1 MDGPMTEDKNAG
13 ADGNEEKQA
22 RSGTMGDGFRQ
33 GMGVLTAFKDALE
46 ETLQE
51 ARDRGDLS
59 SERAKEVVKDAL
71 DRAQTAAEGARERL
85 DFVQQAD
92 MDSLMGAVDSMRSR
106 VSALEENV
114 FGAARDGDASGA
126 KGEEGGPDSGGDAA
140 GS

>member
-1 MDGPMTEDKNAG
+1 MTEDQNAD

-33 GMGVLTAFKDALE
+33 GMGMLTAFKDALE
-46 ETLQE
+46 ETIQE

-59 SERAKEVVKDAL
+59 SERAREVVKDAL
-71 DRAQTAAEGARERL
+71 DRAQTAAEVARERL
-85 DFVQQAD
+85 DLVRQAD
-92 MDSLMGAVDSMRSR
+92 MDSLKGTVDSMRSR

-114 FGAARDGDASGA
+114 FGAARSGGASGA
-126 KGEEGGPDSGGDAA
+126 KSEEGGPDSEGDAA